1 MTSPDDEFDDFL
13 RRRRPV
19 FRRDDELEPPPE
31 LDRLVLRQA
40 RDAIEGERPQRVF
53 RAPSW
58 GMPVAL
64 AATLVLAF
72 TIILRVGTTEVAK
85 TPEVTV
91 RTVARQIEAP
101 APASPPPTAGMP
113 VAAAP
118 AEAPAIA
125 AQENDSGPMVVDIG
139 AGEARTDSN
148 AAAET
153 IVAPEP
159 EQHARRL
166 EKVADAAQ
174 PARNSMSAGSV
185 SEEVAGRVSQDT
197 AAAAPAAAAVPK
209 PEYRRDSKSW
219 LAEIDRLR
227 AAGENA
233 RADAELAEYK
243 REHRAYA
250 GAPDR

>member
-13 RRRRPV
+13 RKRRPL
-19 FRRDDELEPPPE
+19 FRRDDELEPPAE
-31 LDRLVLRQA
+31 IDRLVLRRA

-64 AATLVLAF
+64 AATLVLGF
-72 TIILRVGTTEVAK
+72 TIFLRVGTREVVK

-91 RTVARQIEAP
+91 QNISRQVEYP
-101 APASPPPTAGMP
+101 
-113 VAAAP
+113 AAAP
-118 AEAPAIA
+118 PAAPEMARSDASAPTEQQAPAVA
-125 AQENDSGPMVVDIG
+125 AQADDSGAVVVDLG
-139 AGEARTDSN
+139 AGGARTERD

-153 IVAPEP
+153 VIAAPSEAR
-159 EQHARRL
+159 ARRV
-166 EKVADAAQ
+166 EKLAGTAQ
-174 PARNSMSAGSV
+174 PPRESTSNNEAAGYSP
-185 SEEVAGRVSQDT
+185 T
-197 AAAAPAAAAVPK
+197 AAAAPAPAAK
-209 PEYRRDSKSW
+209 PDYRRDAKTW

-227 AAGENA
+227 AAGETG

>member
-13 RRRRPV
+13 RKRRPL
-19 FRRDDELEPPPE
+19 FRRDDELEPPAE
-31 LDRLVLRQA
+31 IDRLVLRRA

-64 AATLVLAF
+64 AATLVLGF
-72 TIILRVGTTEVAK
+72 TIFLRVGTHEVTK

-91 RTVARQIEAP
+91 QNVSRQVEYPAAASPAASGMARADAP
-101 APASPPPTAGMP
+101 AQAPA
-113 VAAAP
+113 VAAQA
-118 AEAPAIA
+118 
-125 AQENDSGPMVVDIG
+125 NDSGAVVVDLG
-139 AGEARTDSN
+139 VDGARTEQRD

-153 IVAPEP
+153 LVAPPAEAR
-159 EQHARRL
+159 ARRL
-166 EKVADAAQ
+166 DKLADAAQ
-174 PARNSMSAGSV
+174 PARESV
-185 SEEVAGRVSQDT
+185 SGDEAAGHSPS
-197 AAAAPAAAAVPK
+197 AAAAPAPAAK
-209 PEYRRDSKSW
+209 PDYRRDAKTW

-227 AAGENA
+227 AAGDTG

>member
-13 RRRRPV
+13 RKRRPL
-19 FRRDDELEPPPE
+19 FRRDDELEPPAE
-31 LDRLVLRQA
+31 IDRLVLRRA

-64 AATLVLAF
+64 AATLVLGF
-72 TIILRVGTTEVAK
+72 TIFLRVGTREVVK

-91 RTVARQIEAP
+91 QNVSRQVEYP
-101 APASPPPTAGMP
+101 
-113 VAAAP
+113 AAAP
-118 AEAPAIA
+118 PGAPETARADASAQEQAPAAAAQADDSGAVVVDLGASGARTERDAAAADTVIA
-125 AQENDSGPMVVDIG
+125 APS
-139 AGEARTDSN
+139 EAR
-148 AAAET
+148 
-153 IVAPEP
+153 
-159 EQHARRL
+159 ARRL
-166 EKVADAAQ
+166 EKLAGTVQPPREETSGDAAGYS
-174 PARNSMSAGSV
+174 PSAAS
-185 SEEVAGRVSQDT
+185 
-197 AAAAPAAAAVPK
+197 APAAK
-209 PEYRRDSKSW
+209 PDYRRDAKTW

-227 AAGENA
+227 AAGETG